1 LLQRSYFTISSLVF
15 VTANVSVKNRKK
27 DLSMSANEKK
37 LSKKKEFVPLVQYHT
52 QQTYGKKLHKTNMKN
67 KQTFWLI
74 KL

>member
-1 LLQRSYFTISSLVF
+1 
-15 VTANVSVKNRKK
+15 
-27 DLSMSANEKK
+27 MSANEKK

-52 QQTYGKKLHKTNMKN
+52 QQTYEKKKHKTNMKN